1 MVDMVLKADKRK
13 DFIPG
18 YIIKHSEKII
28 KSLTNAEDTVNKA
41 IEESRGDVTKLTKLL
56 DEVVEKGNTALQ
68 RLKVQVEEAQ
78 SFGSNGDK

>member
-1 MVDMVLKADKRK
+1 MIDLGLKADKLK

-18 YIIKHSEKII
+18 YIIKHSGEII
-28 KSLTNAEDTVNKA
+28 KSLTNAADTVSKA
-41 IEESRGDVTKLTKLL
+41 IEESRGDVTKLSKL
-56 DEVVEKGNTALQ
+56 DEAVEKGNTALQ